1 MGQFRYFLR
10 GTEGERSCQFWMD
23 VQLLLQKLH
32 TGQVQETHMA
42 RFIGHVRRHYISDG
56 APFGLSPDIKNKLKK
71 EFCYLHR
78 HTSGNHLH
86 SSHSRQVQILV
97 EAQKQ
102 AIVNLRVYWYKM
114 YEDIARSSKYS
125 FSKVEAKEMAEE
137 ERLSYSPSLPV
148 IASDRRK
155 SEFCQQFE
163 KSTVKLPQINK
174 RERKKHH
181 LSTERMRRVA
191 TKPLFTPSTTTLFPL
206 SHLHLN
212 LSPPL
217 TTRDIQHLAPF
228 LTGSLRAD
236 FLAGSPLLSHISS
249 HHKDSR
255 SANYLLFW
263 WSAEVLFTM
272 DEIRRWRKPVKNQ
285 LNRWGSSYSNGLIP
299 TATDPNEL
307 VQLFLRKRSPYSIEL
322 PPQTREALVQLL
334 PRGLGQSLLLS
345 VQEYAARVSPWSP
358 EIMILSL
365 FFLVCIQQLL
375 QPWKQFLAHDDKVF
389 MKHCVSL
396 STL

>member
-1 MGQFRYFLR
+1 
-10 GTEGERSCQFWMD
+10 
-23 VQLLLQKLH
+23 
-32 TGQVQETHMA
+32 
-42 RFIGHVRRHYISDG
+42 
-56 APFGLSPDIKNKLKK
+56 
-71 EFCYLHR
+71 
-78 HTSGNHLH
+78 
-86 SSHSRQVQILV
+86 
-97 EAQKQ
+97 
-102 AIVNLRVYWYKM
+102 
-114 YEDIARSSKYS
+114 
-125 FSKVEAKEMAEE
+125 MAEE
-137 ERLSYSPSLPV
+137 VRLSSSPSLPV

-163 KSTVKLPQINK
+163 KSTVKLPQINR

-236 FLAGSPLLSHISS
+236 FLAGNPLLSHISS
-249 HHKDSR
+249 HQRDLR

-299 TATDPNEL
+299 TATDPKEL

-365 FFLVCIQQLL
+365 FFVYRNCCSHGRSFLL
-375 QPWKQFLAHDDKVF
+375 TTTR
-389 MKHCVSL
+389 SL
-396 STL
+396 

>member
-23 VQLLLQKLH
+23 VQLLLQRLH

-42 RFIGHVRRHYISDG
+42 RFIGHIRRHYISDG
-56 APFGLSPDIKNKLKK
+56 APYGLSPDIKNKLKR

-114 YEDIARSSKYS
+114 YEDIARSSKHS

-137 ERLSYSPSLPV
+137 ERLSSSPSLPV

-163 KSTVKLPQINK
+163 KSTVKLPQINR
-174 RERKKHH
+174 RERKKCH
-181 LSTERMRRVA
+181 LSTERLRRVA

-236 FLAGSPLLSHISS
+236 FLAGNPLLSHISS
-249 HHKDSR
+249 HQRDLR

-285 LNRWGSSYSNGLIP
+285 LNRWDSSYSNGLIP

-365 FFLVCIQQLL
+365 FFLVCIQKLL
-375 QPWKQFLAHDDKVF
+375 QPWKEFLAHDDKVF